1 MGRTDRWGVSK
12 LSEATVPMSRAQTQ
26 QQARPFASRE
36 QQHLRALARA
46 NEVRI
51 ARARLKRMI
60 AAGTLTVS
68 EVLEDTPPEAYSM
81 ELGDLLLSQRRWG
94 QMRVRR
100 LLSQLGISERKQLGS
115 LTDRQRGLLI
125 GTLRGKQK
133 SRS

>member
-1 MGRTDRWGVSK
+1 LTD
-12 LSEATVPMSRAQTQ
+12 ATATIVGAQKQEQSRAL
-26 QQARPFASRE
+26 AASQ

-51 ARARLKRMI
+51 ARARLKRQI
-60 AAGTLTVS
+60 AAGKLTVA
-68 EVLEDTPPEAYSM
+68 EVLERTPPEARSM

-100 LLSQLGISERKQLGS
+100 LLSQLGLSERKPLGS

-125 GTLRGKQK
+125 ATLRQPRAG
-133 SRS
+133 RT